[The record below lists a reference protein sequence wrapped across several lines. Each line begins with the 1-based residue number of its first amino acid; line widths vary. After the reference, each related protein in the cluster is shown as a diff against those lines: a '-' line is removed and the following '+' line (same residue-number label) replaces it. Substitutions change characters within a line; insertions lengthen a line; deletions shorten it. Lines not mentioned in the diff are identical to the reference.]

1 MSAYTK
7 TWGLAVE
14 LKSNP
19 EGLNRIGNLAFTRSD
34 AESYRDKWNQWH
46 PSNPV
51 VVVNLKSEG

>member
-7 TWGLAVE
+7 NWGLAVE

-19 EGLNRIGNLAFTRSD
+19 EGLNRIGSVAFTRWD
-34 AESYRDKWNQWH
+34 AESMRDKWNRLY

-51 VVVNLKSEG
+51 FVVNLKSEG